1 MARKKTYATILTGLF
16 LLAGL
21 VVSSAGQDNRQP
33 NMRQKN
39 LLLDFNISG
48 TIGWKT
54 GTGWANVTNKN
65 CSDLRVTISE
75 KIGTKIVPGGIPID
89 ELKAIGYVYPTAIAN
104 STDCSYRVKLP
115 VNTPRYL
122 SVERMG
128 STGNPIGYPEGW
140 QNPITVKAGEK
151 LIRDFK
157 MGMPLIH

>member
-1 MARKKTYATILTGLF
+1 MAGTKKYATILVGLG
-16 LLAGL
+16 LLTAL
-21 VVSSAGQDNRQP
+21 FVSSAGQDRQQPSRIRLP
-33 NMRQKN
+33 NVDYN
-39 LLLDFNISG
+39 VSG

-54 GTGWANVTNKN
+54 GTGWVPVTKN
-65 CSDLRVTISE
+65 CSDLRVIISE
-75 KIGTKIVPGGIPID
+75 KTGTQKPPGGIPID
-89 ELKAIGYVYPTAIAN
+89 QFKTIGYMYPTAIAN

-157 MGMPLIH
+157 MGTPLIH